1 MVVKETGVYKEF
13 KLASFAIDH
22 PTSVLVLTAIVILM
36 GVVSYVRVPKESF
49 PEIVLPTIVVNTI
62 YAGVA
67 PKDVET
73 LVTRPIEEE
82 LNTISDVETIRS
94 VSVEGYSSI
103 TVEFGA
109 GIDIT
114 EALQQTREKIDLA
127 KAELPSAAE
136 EPNMFEI
143 NLSEF
148 PIMQVNIAGP
158 YGLVRL
164 REIAEDLQDDFEQ
177 VPSILEARLA
187 GGLEREVQV
196 DVDLS
201 KLKYY
206 GVSFNDVI
214 DAIRAENVTVP
225 GGTIEVGDVN
235 YLVRIP
241 GEFETTALIGDI
253 VVKATEGLP
262 IYVKDVA
269 DVDFGFKD
277 QEVYARLDGESVV
290 SLSIIKRGGDNLIET
305 ADRVREIIAEAEAD
319 FPPGTNVKI
328 TMDQSKDIKSM
339 VSNLE
344 NSIISGLLLVVA
356 VLLFFLGFRTAAFVG
371 MAIPVSMLLSFII
384 IRFAGFSMN
393 MVVLFSLILALGMLV
408 DNAIVVV
415 ENIYRFREHGFDK
428 IEAAKIATG
437 EVALPIIA
445 STATTLA
452 AFLPL
457 TFWPGMM
464 GEFMKYL
471 PLTLIIT
478 LSSSLFVGLI
488 IIPTVC
494 SLFLETEDVPIEGPK
509 NALRYTLIGGMVLM
523 AIVGAAVHFVATAMF
538 TITILVLYA
547 GYHYLIHPVGHW
559 FMNHGIHAVLERYER
574 VLKWALHYRFLTV
587 AGTVMAFVLAFVAFI
602 FLNAGMEFF
611 PEDIP
616 PASVYVQVEAPLG
629 TRLDHTDGIVRR
641 IEERLAEVPGRAD
654 FSAVL
659 ATVGS
664 RISGDPSGGGS
675 GGSNVATISVNF
687 IDFEDRE
694 YDAFE
699 TLEYMRSTLGQDIA
713 GADISVEKPQEGPPT
728 GLPVSIEIAGEDP
741 DVLKRLGDRVV
752 SILENDPVFAKLD
765 GLESDLA
772 DGRPE
777 LLVDV
782 DRERA
787 ALWGL
792 NTSDVGFTVRNA
804 INGAEA
810 STFRDGNEE
819 YDITVRL
826 AEEYREDLNAIG
838 DLTVMAEGGRQVPI
852 SSVASW
858 ETALGY
864 GDVNRKDLDRVV
876 TISSEVRAGNQANRV
891 LEEVKQVLLPF
902 QDELPAGYRL
912 VYAGQQT
919 DQAESEAFLL
929 GAFTMAIVLIAFILI
944 SQFDSVFKPFIIL
957 TSVLLSTMGVLI
969 GLMVFRMPFGIIM
982 TGVGVIS
989 LAGVV
994 VNNAIVL
1001 IDYIGI
1007 LVHRD
1012 GMSVDR
1018 ALLRAGLT

>member
-415 ENIYRFREHGFDK
+415 ENIYRFRE
-428 IEAAKIATG
+428 
-437 EVALPIIA
+437 
-445 STATTLA
+445 
-452 AFLPL
+452 
-457 TFWPGMM
+457 
-464 GEFMKYL
+464 
-471 PLTLIIT
+471 
-478 LSSSLFVGLI
+478 
-488 IIPTVC
+488 
-494 SLFLETEDVPIEGPK
+494 
-509 NALRYTLIGGMVLM
+509 
-523 AIVGAAVHFVATAMF
+523 
-538 TITILVLYA
+538 
-547 GYHYLIHPVGHW
+547 
-559 FMNHGIHAVLERYER
+559 
-574 VLKWALHYRFLTV
+574 
-587 AGTVMAFVLAFVAFI
+587 
-602 FLNAGMEFF
+602 
-611 PEDIP
+611 
-616 PASVYVQVEAPLG
+616 
-629 TRLDHTDGIVRR
+629 
-641 IEERLAEVPGRAD
+641 
-654 FSAVL
+654 
-659 ATVGS
+659 
-664 RISGDPSGGGS
+664 
-675 GGSNVATISVNF
+675 
-687 IDFEDRE
+687 
-694 YDAFE
+694 
-699 TLEYMRSTLGQDIA
+699 
-713 GADISVEKPQEGPPT
+713 
-728 GLPVSIEIAGEDP
+728 
-741 DVLKRLGDRVV
+741 
-752 SILENDPVFAKLD
+752 
-765 GLESDLA
+765 
-772 DGRPE
+772 
-777 LLVDV
+777 
-782 DRERA
+782 
-787 ALWGL
+787 
-792 NTSDVGFTVRNA
+792 
-804 INGAEA
+804 
-810 STFRDGNEE
+810 
-819 YDITVRL
+819 
-826 AEEYREDLNAIG
+826 
-838 DLTVMAEGGRQVPI
+838 
-852 SSVASW
+852 
-858 ETALGY
+858 
-864 GDVNRKDLDRVV
+864 
-876 TISSEVRAGNQANRV
+876 
-891 LEEVKQVLLPF
+891 
-902 QDELPAGYRL
+902 
-912 VYAGQQT
+912 
-919 DQAESEAFLL
+919 
-929 GAFTMAIVLIAFILI
+929 
-944 SQFDSVFKPFIIL
+944 
-957 TSVLLSTMGVLI
+957 
-969 GLMVFRMPFGIIM
+969 
-982 TGVGVIS
+982 
-989 LAGVV
+989 
-994 VNNAIVL
+994 
-1001 IDYIGI
+1001 
-1007 LVHRD
+1007 
-1012 GMSVDR
+1012 
-1018 ALLRAGLT
+1018 